1 MIFNIFKYFHFQ
13 LYKLKKKDLTLLSGI
28 FWEDNSDNLYYGHY
42 DILKKYSKSVLPYKI
57 IGEIQHGWNP
67 DNGIP
72 GDISLHDKKA
82 KKKKYFLWNKNNLN
96 CALNDGFK
104 NVTHIGAPF
113 IYLFD
118 FYKPRQSV
126 ISNSLILFPL
136 HSAEGEEFFDI
147 ISSYKKY
154 INQIK
159 SIEHY
164 FQKISVSIYWK
175 DFENKQVVNLFKD
188 QNINVYCLGHMKQGS
203 RFLKNFMIL

>member
-1 MIFNIFKYFHFQ
+1 MDGIQIMEFREIFPYMI
-13 LYKLKKKDLTLLSGI
+13 KKS
-28 FWEDNSDNLYYGHY
+28 
-42 DILKKYSKSVLPYKI
+42 
-57 IGEIQHGWNP
+57 
-67 DNGIP
+67 
-72 GDISLHDKKA
+72 
-82 KKKKYFLWNKNNLN
+82 KKKYFLWNKNNLN

-159 SIEHY
+159 SIEHIFKKFLY
-164 FQKISVSIYWK
+164 QFIGKTLKI
-175 DFENKQVVNLFKD
+175 NK
-188 QNINVYCLGHMKQGS
+188 
-203 RFLKNFMIL
+203 